1 MRADELREI
10 HRRIRPEIERR
21 LEEFREVWRSGD
33 DERIFAELAFCLL
46 TPQSKARVCWE
57 AVEQLRR
64 SGLLICGKPSE
75 IGRFL
80 RPVRFWRKKA
90 EFIFRARK
98 TFTVDGRLSIRSALT
113 PIVHNPFEARLY
125 LVNHITGLGFKEA
138 SHFLRNVGQGEN
150 LAILDRHILRGLEEF
165 GVVQAPA
172 HLTPRRYI
180 EIEEKMGDFSERVG
194 IPLSHLDF
202 VLWYRKT
209 GEVFK

>member
-1 MRADELREI
+1 MGADELCEI
-10 HRRIRPEIERR
+10 HRRIRSEIERR
-21 LEEFREVWRSGD
+21 LEEFREIWRSGD

-64 SGLLICGKPSE
+64 SDLLLRGSPGE
-75 IGRFL
+75 IGKFL

-90 EFIFRARK
+90 RFIVMARQ
-98 TFTVDGRLSIRSALT
+98 TFTAGGRLSIKSALV
-113 PIVHNPFEARLY
+113 PLVRNPFEARRFLADR
-125 LVNHITGLGFKEA
+125 VAGLGYKEA
-138 SHFLRNVGQGEN
+138 SHFLRNIGQGEN

-165 GVVQAPA
+165 GVISVPA

-180 EIEEKMGDFSERVG
+180 EIEERMRDFSKRMG
-194 IPLSHLDF
+194 IPFSHLDF